1 MRRSDRL
8 LEILEILQDG
18 RLHRACDIAERLEVS
33 LRTIYRDMDTLV
45 ATGAPIDG
53 ERGVGYL
60 MRGAVFLPPLGVTL
74 LELEALH
81 LGMAIVGAA
90 ADPELQ
96 SAARS
101 LQRKI
106 EKVSDATDMAPKS
119 WGVGVYPFAQAELGF
134 VHMPI
139 IRHAIRARERL
150 EIVYEALDGSASIR
164 VIRPLEATYWGRVWT
179 LTAWCD
185 LRYGFRA
192 FRIDRIQECRA
203 TGVYFADEAGKTLA
217 EYLAQVDAQMAAE
230 KGYTGDQPKKSPDK
244 TPGLSYLKKRED

>member
-18 RLHRACDIAERLEVS
+18 RLHRARDIAERLEVS

-106 EKVSDATDMAPKS
+106 EKVSDASAMAPKS

-134 VHMPI
+134 VHMPL
-139 IRHAIRARERL
+139 IRRAIREKEIL
-150 EIVYEALDGSASIR
+150 EITYTALDGGTSTR
-164 VIRPLEATYWGRVWT
+164 CIRPLEAAYWGRVWT

-185 LRYGFRA
+185 LRGGFRA
-192 FRIDRIQECRA
+192 FRIDRIQECSGTKAR
-203 TGVYFADEAGKTLA
+203 FADEAGKTLA
-217 EYLAQVDAQMAAE
+217 EYLTLVDAQMARE
-230 KGYTGDQPKKSPDK
+230 KAATDDRP
-244 TPGLSYLKKRED
+244 